1 MRLIAA
7 HCSAIYTGRGDTKLG
22 KALRAIM
29 LKEDGSV
36 SIHNDVG
43 NKPLNYMKNA
53 TLTESIEDGTLVWTF
68 DQRKESLRIE
78 IHEIVSDIDVP
89 LVQYDEGLIRDGTEA
104 QLQEWLADNLHVF
117 GEGYELVGREF
128 PTGNGPVDL
137 FVHSKV
143 DNQYYAVEVKRVA
156 ILSAVYQVKRYV
168 DALNSP
174 TGEGEDAKD
183 PAFGEVKGIMAALDI
198 RPKAEELATKRGI
211 RTVTLPAYWR
221 DEK

>member
-1 MRLIAA
+1 MRLVAA

-29 LKEDGSV
+29 IKEDGSV

-53 TLTESIEDGTLVWTF
+53 SFTESIEDGTLVWTF

-89 LVQYDEGLIRDGTEA
+89 LVQHDEGLIRDGTEA

-137 FVHSKV
+137 FVRNTV
-143 DNQYYAVEVKRVA
+143 DNQHYAVEVKRVA

-174 TGEGEDAKD
+174 TEQEEGVQD
-183 PAFGEVKGIMAALDI
+183 PQFGKVKGIMAALDI

-221 DEK
+221 DKD